1 MRKLLLHDAYIEIIC
16 DVRKNE
22 IMRIYPMSG
31 FAHPYICMDDNG
43 NPKTVMKKGRVLD
56 ILKDGNKVI
65 VDMSVEYRSQIE
77 EFDVLTFICTYCSDL
92 FSDIRGPL
100 VSEMLFGRVHIVDTG
115 KWCVYDQSQ
124 DDFMFREGSIIYK
137 DIEPGKSRYGRIY
150 DIEFTKLDKLNGVL
164 SYKMD
169 CSTQGCSEVYSYD
182 NSMTA
187 TLDKYNLWNLNIV
200 TFGVEKSPE
209 G

>member
-1 MRKLLLHDAYIEIIC
+1 MRKLLLHDTYIEIIC

-65 VDMSVEYRSQIE
+65 VDMSVEYRSRIE

-124 DDFMFREGSIIYK
+124 DDFMFKEGYIIYK

-182 NSMTA
+182 KSMTA

-200 TFGVEKSPE
+200 TFGVGKSPE
-209 G
+209 D

>member
-124 DDFMFREGSIIYK
+124 DDFMLREGSIIYK

-182 NSMTA
+182 KSMTA

-200 TFGVEKSPE
+200 TFGVGKSPE
-209 G
+209 D